1 MMTAARAGRCRKRGP
16 GVTRLPTMSFTL
28 RNASQVE
35 PGPGSHPAASRF
47 DKCVGDELGIQTF
60 GLYQVELPAAAETV
74 CHDHTDDG
82 AEDAYAVLH
91 GSGVVVVDDRE
102 VPVGPG
108 DFIAVTPD
116 STRYVPAGT
125 YHHSGCERASSCQGE
140 P

>member
-1 MMTAARAGRCRKRGP
+1 M
-16 GVTRLPTMSFTL
+16 TRLPTMSFTL
-28 RNASQVE
+28 RNASQIKT
-35 PGPGSHPAASRF
+35 GPGSHPAASKF

-74 CHDHTDDG
+74 SHDHIEDG

-108 DFIAVTPD
+108 DFIAVTPE
-116 STRYVPAGT
+116 SSRYVRAGT
-125 YHHSGCERASSCQGE
+125 DGPIFIAMCAPTRSLDQHRQ